1 MSHGLR
7 LLGDARDLA
16 PLRTLVDVA
25 PALLEA
31 GWTEIT
37 AEGRPGS
44 VIVSTKLD
52 AKLGATL
59 QARGCEIVRVRSNKA
74 SVTVTPLAEGKDSEN
89 WQAAS
94 GRDVS
99 TLLEALR
106 PLRAHGDPVVEE
118 AVFWVPV
125 ESLGA
130 QRTVERLLALGRD
143 DVTVSEWDERGSRVL
158 VLRAPNPPM
167 YLLMRARE
175 EPHEGVRAYARV
187 EGGLWVEW
195 GYEHPLPAVAAR
207 TLAKASRAAFIDHTG
222 KWRIAPS
229 PWNERSIFDAVI
241 PTIDAARVDLSK
253 SDGESRFTVHL
264 RLTYAPDTVPE
275 LWLLDPAQF
284 AALESFV
291 EVSSADELARFTV
304 ARMESP
310 RGVLYVLREIVR
322 PNASRLGTRVSDLLE
337 LRGYSRVAA
346 TDNLYLP
353 VGRRLAPVMRRDEL
367 RKLLGLDR
375 SQSVVVHEDT
385 DGIALYSLNNVDEV
399 PLARWVEYVAT
410 DRRFALD
417 RMMETMVFDLPG
429 VAIASRPKVER
440 ERRTKDKDE
449 SAEPARPPTA
459 APRSTK
465 RVQPVAQEVAQAVE
479 VSEDE
484 AKLREQARELEA
496 KISAGGCDDAAMWSA
511 LAEIKVKLR
520 QGEEAA
526 QCFEAAMFHGALE
539 RESTTQLATL
549 RRKGAG
555 AKGTPEELVDL
566 AVRKVLIPAEASLL
580 GAGALELLAKGDGAF
595 DMLAQQVVQRFSEP
609 DLPVSR
615 RLAWLVLSS
624 VSKRANDKLGLT
636 RSKEKLLGGMNERG
650 LHEVYD
656 LPGFVRFHLAL
667 DAATGDG
674 MESSSR
680 ADQIAALENLWTKAV
695 TTQIKELDAN
705 ACFVRLL
712 FAVGFTRVG
721 ASTRAR
727 DLVAQVET
735 EMPAFDAGASAV
747 GDPNPILFRLYMA
760 RLANM
765 ATQGSAE
772 SWEREVESIMN
783 AVPEARRR
791 DRAELFRKRSEWLR
805 SGAPT
810 EIRPSWQHKS
820 AEDALKGGEA
830 DPPTL
835 PDAIAKV
842 FEAPALFDH
851 ERTDAIERA
860 LKSALRTGNEQT
872 LGATLDAATPR
883 LEAIAILG
891 HRASAIGACLQAAAT
906 LGDAPA
912 VERLLDRIV
921 LIASTPDQT
930 LSVRDLLLA
939 VNPGIAALRKM
950 GAGDAAS
957 RLFDALSPTAAKS
970 SRDALRLRSSLAEGF
985 LQLREGEKALDLLD
999 SAMDDTLTGSLD
1011 YNGRYDAMSAA
1022 LTALRRW
1029 PVSARGARCDKVFDA
1044 IESFGDNFTTR
1055 RFYATYKLLVLE
1067 KLIDAVTDEVTLRSD
1082 KIRTF
1087 LEGEEQAVRRKVL
1100 ADWRTL

>member
-25 PALLEA
+25 PALLDA
-31 GWTEIT
+31 AWTEIT

-44 VIVSTKLD
+44 IIVSAKFD

-59 QARGCEIVRVRSNKA
+59 QARGCEVVRVRSNKS

-89 WQAAS
+89 WPSAA
-94 GRDVS
+94 GRDAG

-106 PLRAHGDPVVEE
+106 PRRAHGDPVVEE

-125 ESLGA
+125 ESQGA

-143 DVTVSEWDERGSRVL
+143 DVTVSEWDERGTRVL

-187 EGGLWVEW
+187 EGGLWIEW

-207 TLAKASRAAFIDHTG
+207 TLAKASRAAFVEHTG
-222 KWRIAPS
+222 RWRIAPS
-229 PWNERSIFDAVI
+229 PWAERSIFDAVI
-241 PTIDAARVDLSK
+241 PTIDASRVDLVT

-264 RLTYAPDTVPE
+264 RLTYAPETVPE
-275 LWLLDPAQF
+275 LWLLDAAQF

-291 EVSSADELARFTV
+291 EASSADELARFTV
-304 ARMESP
+304 ARMEGP

-322 PNASRLGTRVSDLLE
+322 PNASRLGTRVADLLE
-337 LRGYSRVAA
+337 IRGYSRVAA

-353 VGRRLAPVMRRDEL
+353 VGRRLAPIMRRDEL

-375 SQSVVVHEDT
+375 AQAVVVHEDP

-399 PLARWVEYVAT
+399 PLSRWVEYVAT
-410 DRRFALD
+410 DRRFGLD
-417 RMMETMVFDLPG
+417 RMMETMVFELPG
-429 VAIASRPKVER
+429 VSVASRPKVER
-440 ERRTKDKDE
+440 EKRAKDKDDSGE
-449 SAEPARPPTA
+449 SPRPPAVTKT
-459 APRSTK
+459 TK
-465 RVQPVAQEVAQAVE
+465 RAQPAPQEATQPVE

-484 AKLREQARELEA
+484 AKLREQARALEA
-496 KISAGGCDDAAMWSA
+496 KISTGGCDEPRAWAE
-511 LAEIKVKLR
+511 LAEVKSKLR
-520 QGEEAA
+520 QGEESA
-526 QCFEAAMFHGALE
+526 QCLEAAMFHGAID
-539 RESTTQLATL
+539 RESAALLATL
-549 RRKGAG
+549 RRKTLN
-555 AKGTPEELVDL
+555 AKGTPEELIDL

-580 GAGALELLAKGDGAF
+580 GAGTLELLAKGDGAF
-595 DMLAQQVVQRFSEP
+595 DMLAQQIVQRFSEP

-667 DAATGDG
+667 DAASGDG

-680 ADQIAALENLWTKAV
+680 ADQIAALETLWSKAV

-721 ASTRAR
+721 AGTRAK
-727 DLVAQVET
+727 DLVAQVEA
-735 EMPAFDAGASAV
+735 EMPAFDAGASNV

-805 SGAPT
+805 SGTTT
-810 EIRPSWQHKS
+810 EIRPSWQHKG
-820 AEDALKGGEA
+820 AEDALKAGEA

-842 FEAPALFDH
+842 FESPALFDH

-860 LKSALRTGNEQT
+860 LKGALRTGNEQV

-883 LEAIAILG
+883 LDAIAILG
-891 HRASAIGACLQAAAT
+891 HRASSIGACLQAAAT
-906 LGDAPA
+906 LGDALA

-939 VNPGIAALRKM
+939 VTPGIAALRKM
-950 GAGDAAS
+950 GAGDAAA
-957 RLFDALSPTAAKS
+957 RLLDALSPIAAKS
-970 SRDALRLRSSLAEGF
+970 SRDALRLRASLAEGF
-985 LQLREGEKALDLLD
+985 LQLRDAERALDLLD
-999 SAMDDTLTGSLD
+999 STMDDTLTGSLD

-1044 IESFGDNFTTR
+1044 IETFGDNFTTR
-1055 RFYATYKLLVLE
+1055 RFYATYKLLVIE

-1100 ADWRTL
+1100 ADWRSL

>member
-25 PALLEA
+25 PSLLDA
-31 GWTEIT
+31 AWTEIT

-44 VIVSTKLD
+44 VIVSAKLD
-52 AKLGATL
+52 GKTAATL
-59 QARGCEIVRVRSNKA
+59 QSRGCDVVRVRSNKA
-74 SVTVTPLAEGKDSEN
+74 SVTVTPLAEDKESEN
-89 WQAAS
+89 WPSAV
-94 GRDVS
+94 GRDAG

-106 PLRAHGDPVVEE
+106 PFRAHGDPVVEE

-125 ESLGA
+125 ESPGA

-143 DVTVSEWDERGSRVL
+143 DVTVSEWDERGQRVI

-187 EGGLWVEW
+187 EGGLWIEW

-207 TLAKASRAAFIDHTG
+207 TLAKAGRSAFVERTG
-222 KWRIAPS
+222 RWRIAPS
-229 PWNERSIFDAVI
+229 PWSERSIFDAVI
-241 PTIDAARVDLSK
+241 PQIDAARMDLEK
-253 SDGESRFTVHL
+253 SDGESRFTVNL
-264 RLTYAPDTVPE
+264 RLAYAPDAVAE
-275 LWLLDPAQF
+275 LWVLDPSQF

-304 ARMESP
+304 ARMEGP
-310 RGVLYVLREIVR
+310 RGVVYVLREMVR

-337 LRGYSRVAA
+337 LRGYARVAA

-375 SQSVVVHEDT
+375 AQAVIVHEDT
-385 DGIALYSLNNVDEV
+385 DGIALFSLVNVDEV
-399 PLARWVEYVAT
+399 PLSRWVEYVAT
-410 DRRFALD
+410 DRRYVLD
-417 RMMETMVFDLPG
+417 KMMETMVFELPG
-429 VAIASRPKVER
+429 VAIAARPKAER
-440 ERRTKDKDE
+440 ERKTKDRD
-449 SAEPARPPTA
+449 ADVADTRPPT
-459 APRSTK
+459 
-465 RVQPVAQEVAQAVE
+465 PVRTVRKPQVVVPEATQAVE

-484 AKLREQARELEA
+484 AKLREQARELET
-496 KISAGGCDDAAMWSA
+496 KIAQGGCDEAASWRE
-511 LAEIKVKLR
+511 LGEIKLKLR
-520 QGEEAA
+520 QGDEAA
-526 QCFEAAMFHGALE
+526 QCLEAAMFHGALDADGA
-539 RESTTQLATL
+539 SALAGL
-549 RRKGAG
+549 RRKALN

-566 AVRKVLIPAEASLL
+566 AVRRVLIPAEASML
-580 GAGALELLAKGDGAF
+580 GAGALDLLARGDGTF
-595 DMLAQQVVQRFSEP
+595 DMIAQQVVQRFSEP

-615 RLAWLVLSS
+615 RLAWLLLST
-624 VSKRANDKLGLT
+624 VSRRANDRLGLT

-667 DAATGDG
+667 DAASDG
-674 MESSSR
+674 LGSSSR
-680 ADQIAALENLWTKAV
+680 ADQIAALDALWSKAV
-695 TTQIKELDAN
+695 STQIKELDAN

-721 ASTRAR
+721 AAGRAK
-727 DLVAQVET
+727 DLVAQVES
-735 EMPAFDAGASAV
+735 ELPAFDAGAGAV
-747 GDPNPILFRLYMA
+747 GDPNPILFRLYIA
-760 RLANM
+760 RLAHM

-805 SGAPT
+805 SGNPT
-810 EIRPSWQHKS
+810 EIRPSWQHRA
-820 AEDALKGGEA
+820 AEDALKAGEA

-835 PDAIAKV
+835 PDALAKV

-860 LKSALRTGNEQT
+860 LKASLRTGNEQV
-872 LGATLDAATPR
+872 LGAALDAATPR

-906 LGDAPA
+906 LGDATA
-912 VERLLDRIV
+912 VEKLLDRIV

-939 VNPGIAALRKM
+939 VTPGIAALRKM
-950 GAGDAAS
+950 GAGDAAA
-957 RLFDALSPTAAKS
+957 RLLDALSPIAAKS
-970 SRDALRLRSSLAEGF
+970 SRDALRLRSALAEGF
-985 LQLREGEKALDLLD
+985 LQLKESERALELLD
-999 SAMDDTLTGSLD
+999 STMDDTLTGSLD
-1011 YNGRYDAMSAA
+1011 YNGRHDAMSAS
-1022 LTALRRW
+1022 LTAMRRW
-1029 PVSARGARCDKVFDA
+1029 PVSARAPRCEKVFDV

-1055 RFYATYKLLVLE
+1055 RFYATYKLLVIE

-1087 LEGEEQAVRRKVL
+1087 LDGEEQVVRRKVL
-1100 ADWRTL
+1100 ADWRSL

>member
-1 MSHGLR
+1 M
-7 LLGDARDLA
+7 GDARDLA

-25 PALLEA
+25 PALLDA

-44 VIVSTKLD
+44 IIVSTKLD
-52 AKLGATL
+52 AKLAATL
-59 QARGCEIVRVRSNKA
+59 QARGCEVVRVRSNKA
-74 SVTVTPLAEGKDSEN
+74 SVTVTPLAEGRDSEN
-89 WQAAS
+89 WPAAT
-94 GRDVS
+94 GRDAG

-106 PLRAHGDPVVEE
+106 PLRAHGDPVVDE

-125 ESLGA
+125 ESQGA

-195 GYEHPLPAVAAR
+195 GYMHPLPAVASR
-207 TLAKASRAAFIDHTG
+207 TLAKAARAAFVEHTG

-229 PWNERSIFDAVI
+229 PWTERSIFDAVI
-241 PTIDAARVDLSK
+241 PTIDASRVDLSK

-275 LWLLDPAQF
+275 LWLLDPSQF

-375 SQSVVVHEDT
+375 AQAVVVHEDT

-417 RMMETMVFDLPG
+417 RMMETMIFDLPG
-429 VAIASRPKVER
+429 VAIASRPKVDR
-440 ERRTKDKDE
+440 ERREKDKGE
-449 SAEPARPPTA
+449 SSEPARPPA
-459 APRSTK
+459 PAPRSTK
-465 RVQPVAQEVAQAVE
+465 RTQPAPQEVAQAPE

-496 KISAGGCDDAAMWSA
+496 KISAGGCDDAATWSA
-511 LAEIKVKLR
+511 LAEVKSKLR

-526 QCFEAAMFHGALE
+526 QCLEASMFHGAIEGQSAGL
-539 RESTTQLATL
+539 LASL
-549 RRKGAG
+549 RRKAVG

-566 AVRKVLIPAEASLL
+566 AVRKVLIPSEASML
-580 GAGALELLAKGDGAF
+580 GAGALELLTKGDGAF

-624 VSKRANDKLGLT
+624 VNKRANDKLGLT

-667 DAATGDG
+667 DAASGDG

-680 ADQIAALENLWTKAV
+680 ADQIAALESLWTKAV

-721 ASTRAR
+721 AGSRAK

-735 EMPAFDAGASAV
+735 EMPAFDAGASTV

-950 GAGDAAS
+950 GAGDAAA
-957 RLFDALSPTAAKS
+957 RLLDALSPIAAKS

-985 LQLREGEKALDLLD
+985 LQLREGERALDLLD
-999 SAMDDTLTGSLD
+999 STIDDTLKGSLD
-1011 YNGRYDAMSAA
+1011 YNGRHDAMSAA

-1029 PVSARGARCDKVFDA
+1029 PVSARGARCDKVFDE
-1044 IESFGDNFTTR
+1044 IETFGDNFTTR

>member
-25 PALLEA
+25 PSLLDA
-31 GWTEIT
+31 AWTEIT
-37 AEGRPGS
+37 AEAKPGS
-44 VIVSTKLD
+44 VIVSAKLD
-52 AKLGATL
+52 GKTAATL
-59 QARGCEIVRVRSNKA
+59 QSRGCDVVRVRSNKA
-74 SVTVTPLAEGKDSEN
+74 SVTITPLAEDQESEN
-89 WQAAS
+89 WPQAT
-94 GRDVS
+94 GRDAG

-106 PLRAHGDPVVEE
+106 PFRAHGDPVVEE

-125 ESLGA
+125 DVPGA

-143 DVTVSEWDERGSRVL
+143 DVTVSEWDERGQRVL

-187 EGGLWVEW
+187 EGGFWIEW
-195 GYEHPLPAVAAR
+195 GFEHPLPAVASR
-207 TLAKASRAAFIDHTG
+207 TLAKAGRSAFVDHTG
-222 KWRIAPS
+222 RWRIAPS
-229 PWNERSIFDAVI
+229 PWTERSIFDAVI
-241 PTIDAARVDLSK
+241 PQIDASRVDLEK

-264 RLTYAPDTVPE
+264 RLAYAPDAVPE

-304 ARMESP
+304 ARMEGP
-310 RGVLYVLREIVR
+310 RGVVYVLREMVR
-322 PNASRLGTRVSDLLE
+322 PNASRLGTRVADLLE
-337 LRGYSRVAA
+337 LRGYARVAA

-375 SQSVVVHEDT
+375 AQAVIVHEDS
-385 DGIALYSLNNVDEV
+385 DGISLFSLVNVDEV
-399 PLARWVEYVAT
+399 PLSRWVEYVAT
-410 DRRFALD
+410 DRRYVID
-417 RMMETMVFDLPG
+417 KMMESMVFELPG

-440 ERRTKDKDE
+440 EKRNKSDRDE
-449 SAEPARPPTA
+449 APSDTRPPSAVRTVRKQQASAPEPTA
-459 APRSTK
+459 T
-465 RVQPVAQEVAQAVE
+465 VE

-484 AKLREQARELEA
+484 AKLREQARELEG
-496 KISAGGCDDAAMWSA
+496 KIAQGGCDDAASWRE
-511 LAEIKVKLR
+511 LAEIKGKLR
-520 QGEEAA
+520 QTEEAA
-526 QCFEAAMFHGALE
+526 QCLEAAMFHGALDADGA
-539 RESTTQLATL
+539 SALVAL
-549 RRKGAG
+549 RRKSMN
-555 AKGTPEELVDL
+555 AKGTPDELVEL
-566 AVRKVLIPAEASLL
+566 AVRRVLIPAEASML
-580 GAGALELLAKGDGAF
+580 GAGALELLARGDATF
-595 DMLAQQVVQRFSEP
+595 DMIAQQVVQRFSEP

-615 RLAWLVLSS
+615 RLAWLLLSS
-624 VSKRANDKLGLT
+624 INRRANDRLGMT
-636 RSKEKLLGGMNERG
+636 RSKEKLLGGLNERG

-667 DAATGDG
+667 DSDPTDGTGG
-674 MESSSR
+674 SSR
-680 ADQIAALENLWTKAV
+680 ADQIAALESLWTKAV
-695 TTQIKELDAN
+695 TTQIKDLDAN
-705 ACFVRLL
+705 ASFVRLL

-721 ASTRAR
+721 AAGRAK
-727 DLVAQVET
+727 DLVAQVEQ
-735 EMPAFDAGASAV
+735 ELPAFDAGAGAV
-747 GDPNPILFRLYMA
+747 GDPNPILYRLYMA
-760 RLANM
+760 RLAHM

-772 SWEREVESIMN
+772 SWEREVESIMA

-805 SGAPT
+805 SGTPT
-810 EIRPSWQHKS
+810 EIRPSWQHRS
-820 AEDALKGGEA
+820 AEDALKAGEA

-835 PDAIAKV
+835 PDAISKV

-860 LKSALRTGNEQT
+860 LKASLRTGNEQV
-872 LGATLDAATPR
+872 LGATLDSATPR
-883 LEAIAILG
+883 LDAIAILG

-906 LGDAPA
+906 LGDASA

-921 LIASTPDQT
+921 TIASTPDQT

-950 GAGDAAS
+950 GAGDAAA
-957 RLFDALSPTAAKS
+957 RLLDALSPIAAKS
-970 SRDALRLRSSLAEGF
+970 SRDALRLRASLAEGF
-985 LQLREGEKALDLLD
+985 LQLKDGEKALDLLD
-999 SAMDDTLTGSLD
+999 ATIDDTLTGSLD
-1011 YNGRYDAMSAA
+1011 YNGRYDAMAAA
-1022 LTALRRW
+1022 LTAMRRW
-1029 PVSARGARCDKVFDA
+1029 PVSARGQRCDKVFDV

-1055 RFYATYKLLVLE
+1055 RFYATYKLLVIE

-1087 LEGEEQAVRRKVL
+1087 LEGEEQVVRRKVL
-1100 ADWRTL
+1100 ADWRSL